1 MTTTSPRRICLVA
14 PEFIGPFPNGGVGTA
29 CYWEA
34 STLAAAGYDVTV
46 LYTGPTDRET
56 PEHWEQ
62 TYSKGPFTYVDL
74 WRLAA
79 TGEIDRGDDVQQPCA
94 EAQTAD
100 LVFRYLRDR
109 SFDLMLFQ
117 AFLDHGARALQ
128 ERRSGEALADTP
140 AAVTLQ

>member
-1 MTTTSPRRICLVA
+1 MTTPRRICLVA

-62 TYSKGPFTYVDL
+62 AYAHGPFTYVDL
-74 WRLAA
+74 WRAA
-79 TGEIDRGDDVQQPCA
+79 REPEPVISAARVWSPTKPSSLMPILRWNSA
-94 EAQTAD
+94 TA
-100 LVFRYLRDR
+100 LRV
-109 SFDLMLFQ
+109 
-117 AFLDHGARALQ
+117 
-128 ERRSGEALADTP
+128 
-140 AAVTLQ
+140 AAP